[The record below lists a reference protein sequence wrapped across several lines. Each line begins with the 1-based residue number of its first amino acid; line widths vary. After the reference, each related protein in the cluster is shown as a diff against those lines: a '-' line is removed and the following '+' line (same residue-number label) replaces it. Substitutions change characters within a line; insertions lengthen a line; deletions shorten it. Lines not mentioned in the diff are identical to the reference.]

1 MAEFNLTPR
10 LHDTVFDVDAER
22 IARVYAQAAFAAA
35 GAQAERDSLMDELE
49 SLRSDVLDRLPR
61 VEELFKSQ
69 LISED
74 DKLALIDKVFGG
86 RASATLINTLKV
98 MAAHG
103 RLGMVRDM
111 VAAAR
116 KIWEHQSG
124 RLPVELETA
133 NPLTPDLEQEVLTV
147 LAKVLDADPIVSA
160 RVNPDLISG
169 FIIRVGDRLYD
180 ASTRTRLEHMRQGM
194 VARAVEAIQRGPE
207 RYVKNET

>member
-1 MAEFNLTPR
+1 MAEFNITPR
-10 LHDTVFDVDAER
+10 LYDMVFDVDAER

-35 GAQAERDSLMDELE
+35 GGQSERDSLMEELD
-49 SLRSDVLDRLPR
+49 SLRSDVLDRVPR

-69 LISED
+69 LVSED

-86 RASATLINTLKV
+86 RASTTLIDTLKV
-98 MAAHG
+98 MAKHG

-116 KIWEHQSG
+116 KFWERQSG

-133 NPLTPDLEQEVLTV
+133 NTLTPDLEQEVLSV

-169 FIIRVGDRLYD
+169 FIIRVGGTTPRL
-180 ASTRTRLEHMRQGM
+180 
-194 VARAVEAIQRGPE
+194 ARDWSICGRAWWREPSKPFSADPSGFSATKR
-207 RYVKNET
+207 R

>member
-35 GAQAERDSLMDELE
+35 GGQAERDSLMEELD
-49 SLRSDVLDRLPR
+49 SLRTDVLDRVPR

-69 LISED
+69 LVSED

-98 MAAHG
+98 MATHG
-103 RLGMVRDM
+103 RLGMVRDV

-116 KIWEHQSG
+116 KIWERQSG

-133 NPLTPDLEQEVLTV
+133 NPLTPDLEQEVLSV

-180 ASTRTRLEHMRQGM
+180 ASTRTRLEQMRQGM

-207 RYVKNET
+207 RFFNKET